1 VQRYLEY
8 GQFLNFVYNHKRTKR
23 RKGTKFVII
32 MFMDEII
39 IGLIILVFSA
49 ILHEIAHGYVAEKLG
64 DPTARLAGR
73 LTLNPIPHIDP
84 LMSIAVPVLLLLAG
98 SPIIFGAAKPVPVN
112 PIMLKEG
119 RKDLALVALAGPL
132 TNLLLALI
140 GGILMKLLGFNFPA
154 IVPILQIVVIYNLAL
169 GFLNLIP
176 IPPLDGS
183 KFFSIIFPES
193 VAQQYFALAP
203 FGIFI
208 LFFLL
213 ISSPLGD
220 LLSQLIFNTM
230 RLLGF

>member
-1 VQRYLEY
+1 MVNLEI
-8 GQFLNFVYNHKRTKR
+8 FLI
-23 RKGTKFVII
+23 GII
-32 MFMDEII
+32 V
-39 IGLIILVFSA
+39 LVFSA
-49 ILHEIAHGYVAEKLG
+49 ILHEVAHGFVAEKLG

-73 LTLNPIPHIDP
+73 LTLNPLPHIDP
-84 LMSIAVPVLLLLAG
+84 IMTIIVPLLLIVLH

-132 TNLLLALI
+132 TNLLLALVGAI
-140 GGILMKLLGFNFPA
+140 IIRIINPIAPEFVPVFIL
-154 IVPILQIVVIYNLAL
+154 VVLYNLVL

-183 KFFSIIFPES
+183 KFFSIILPER
-193 VAQQYFALAP
+193 VAQQFFALSP

-213 ISSPLGD
+213 LSTPLGNYLD
-220 LLSQLIFNTM
+220 QLIHVAL
-230 RLLGF
+230 RVLGV